1 MEQSNPP
8 LLHCKHDS
16 PAWNRDGFLSC
27 DGLPDLVEFALYP
40 LICGVLL
47 AMSSELTDR
56 TKITYHSFHCSE
68 ASSKP
73 LGPRPLCPWQ
83 SSDVGFQGRKTGRRI
98 GSANNLDKSLE
109 QSKDSNL
116 RYMVQLGKL
125 GGIAIGTPIDLCDE
139 LHIPPMSSYNLI
151 SLSPCHKLETIT
163 YTMKPTPIIC
173 WAMPTIKPRIF
184 GCAHS
189 DW

>member
-1 MEQSNPP
+1 MEQSYPP

-27 DGLPDLVEFALYP
+27 DGLSDLVEFALYP
-40 LICGVLL
+40 FICRVLL
-47 AMSSELTDR
+47 VMSSELTDP
-56 TKITYHSFHCSE
+56 TQITYHSFHCSE

-73 LGPRPLCPWQ
+73 SGPRPLCPWQ

-98 GSANNLDKSLE
+98 GSAINLDKSLE
-109 QSKDSNL
+109 QGKASNL
-116 RYMVQLGKL
+116 RYMVQLGKP
-125 GGIAIGTPIDLCDE
+125 GGIAIGTQIHLCDE
-139 LHIPPMSSYNLI
+139 LRIPPMSSYTII
-151 SLSPCHKLETIT
+151 SISSWHKLQTIT
-163 YTMKPTPIIC
+163 YTMKPIPIIC

-189 DW
+189 D